1 VKRKAVSKK
10 KKSPKRATPRSQPVT
25 GPERRKPVLIV
36 QHAPHEHPAA
46 LLRALESQGI
56 LTHWI
61 HPYLGDDYPEPD
73 EVAGIVSLGGPMG
86 ANDEA
91 EHSWIL
97 REMDLFRRSVE
108 LELPIVGICLG
119 AQILAR
125 SLGGRVEKHAK
136 AEVGWFP
143 VQLNAKGIADPVI
156 GAAGPSPTVYH
167 WHLDTFYPPKGA
179 TLLASSR
186 VTERQAYRIGEKIYG
201 FQFHPEADHQLV
213 LEWLAVEG
221 MDQDIEAVQKEHGT
235 ETVQD
240 SSTQRSHA
248 LRGEKGSLKIT
259 AAIASL
265 FRSGAYKKVS
275 REIHGKVQQWMT
287 QRTPLVVE
295 FECSER
301 RPKRLIGT
309 IMTLLTIPSGEFVI
323 FQCSDPDATLWPI
336 RLDDIQTIKP
346 VA

>member
-1 VKRKAVSKK
+1 
-10 KKSPKRATPRSQPVT
+10 
-25 GPERRKPVLIV
+25 
-36 QHAPHEHPAA
+36 
-46 LLRALESQGI
+46 
-56 LTHWI
+56 
-61 HPYLGDDYPEPD
+61 
-73 EVAGIVSLGGPMG
+73 
-86 ANDEA
+86 
-91 EHSWIL
+91 
-97 REMDLFRRSVE
+97 
-108 LELPIVGICLG
+108 VGICLG

-125 SLGGRVEKHAK
+125 ALGGRVEKHAT

-143 VQLNAKGIADPVI
+143 VQLNAAGIADPVM

-186 VTERQAYRIGEKIYG
+186 VTERQAYRIGEKVYG

-213 LEWLAVEG
+213 LEWLSVEG
-221 MDQDIEAVQKEHGT
+221 MDEDIAAVQQDHGT

-265 FRSGAYKKVS
+265 FRQRPYEGVAPERQSDLQK
-275 REIHGKVQQWMT
+275 WMT
-287 QRTPLVVE
+287 HRTPLVIE

-301 RPKRLIGT
+301 RPKRLVGT
-309 IMTLLTIPSGEFVI
+309 IMTLLTIPSGEYVI
-323 FQCSDPDATLWPI
+323 FQCSDPDATLWPVRI
-336 RLDDIQTIKP
+336 DDIRGIRP
-346 VA
+346 AV

>member
-1 VKRKAVSKK
+1 M
-10 KKSPKRATPRSQPVT
+10 
-25 GPERRKPVLIV
+25 IV

-73 EVAGIVSLGGPMG
+73 EVGGIVSLGGPMG

-91 EHSWIL
+91 EHAWIL
-97 REMDLFRRSVE
+97 REMDLFQRSVE
-108 LELPIVGICLG
+108 LGLPIVGICLG

-125 SLGGRVEKHAK
+125 SLGGRVEKHAT

-143 VQLNAKGIADPVI
+143 VQLNAKGLSDPVV

-167 WHLDTFYPPKGA
+167 WHLDTFFPPKDA

-186 VTERQAYRIGEKIYG
+186 VTERQAFRIDDNIYG

-213 LEWLAVEG
+213 LEWLSVAG
-221 MDQDIEAVQKEHGT
+221 MDEDIEAVQKEHGT
-235 ETVQD
+235 QTVQD
-240 SSTQRSHA
+240 SSTQRNHA

-265 FRSGAYKKVS
+265 FRKGTYKGVN
-275 REIHGKVQQWMT
+275 RETLGRIERWTTH
-287 QRTPLVVE
+287 RTPLIVE

-301 RPKRLIGT
+301 RPKRLVGT
-309 IMTLLTIPSGEFVI
+309 IMTLLTIPSGEYLI
-323 FQCSDPDATLWPI
+323 FQCSDPEATLWPI
-336 RLDDIQTIKP
+336 RLDDLLAVKP